1 MFKTVSIQLERDSVE
16 PLYLQLFN
24 ALRDAIISGALPH
37 GQRLPSVRKL
47 IQMLHINNA
56 TVTHAFRLLL
66 EENLVRSAPG
76 SGYYVTYQR
85 TATPVF
91 EKPVITVQTRNLA
104 STTPPKQFF
113 PAASFSACI
122 NETLAQGAAEAFSYG
137 ETWGYYPLRETLSAL
152 CQSSYGITAPPEQIM
167 IVSGAQQGLDVI
179 ARCLLRSGDTVLLE
193 NPCYNGAKLVFE
205 SRGAHSYGVPLT
217 ADGMDLEELERL
229 LRLHHPKL
237 LYVSPNYQTPTT
249 ICYSQTNKKQLLTLA
264 QQYNCT
270 IVEEDSVSD
279 IRFTGRR
286 NVSLK
291 SMDVQDNVVY
301 IKSFS
306 KILMPGV
313 RSGFLIV
320 PQTLVPQV
328 SESKFTAD
336 VTSPGLF
343 SRALHLFLTGGE
355 FARHLE
361 TVIPCYQKRYTS
373 ALHALAQLEPLGV
386 TYHKPNGGLAFWL
399 SIPRDVGHIA
409 LYHKL
414 LAQDI
419 VTAPGDLYT
428 LSGESCHLRVC
439 YASLPPEQFSACAKQ
454 MAAAIRTL
462 RQPERNIVS
471 PFII

>member
-1 MFKTVSIQLERDSVE
+1 MFKTVSIQLDKDRNE
-16 PLYLQLFN
+16 PLYQQLFT
-24 ALRDAIISGALPH
+24 ALRDAILSGALPH

-47 IQMLHINNA
+47 IQTLHINNA
-56 TVTHAFRLLL
+56 TVTHAFQLLL
-66 EENLVRSAPG
+66 EENLVQSVPG
-76 SGYYVTYQR
+76 SGYYVAYQHS
-85 TATPVF
+85 AALAF
-91 EKPVITVQTRNLA
+91 EKPVMTDQTRNLA
-104 STTPPKQFF
+104 STTPPKPFF
-113 PAASFSACI
+113 PAAAFSACI
-122 NETLAQGAAEAFSYG
+122 HEALAQDAAEAFSYG

-179 ARCLLRSGDTVLLE
+179 ARCLLHSGDTVLLE

-217 ADGMDLEELERL
+217 TDGIDLEELERL

-237 LYVSPNYQTPTT
+237 LYVSPNFQTPTT
-249 ICYSQTNKKQLLTLA
+249 ICYSQTNKKQLLSLA
-264 QQYNCT
+264 QQYGCT

-279 IRFTGRR
+279 IRFTARR

-343 SRALHLFLTGGE
+343 SRALHLFLTRGE
-355 FARHLE
+355 YARHLE
-361 TVIPCYQKRYTS
+361 TVLPRYHALYTQ
-373 ALHALAQLEPLGV
+373 ALHALAALEPLGV
-386 TYHKPNGGLAFWL
+386 TYHKPDGGLAFWL

-428 LSGESCHLRVC
+428 LSGESCHLRLC
-439 YASLPPEQFSACAKQ
+439 YAALPPEQFAACMEQ
-454 MAAAIRTL
+454 MAAAIRAL
-462 RQPERNIVS
+462 RQPGRHIVS
-471 PFII
+471 PFIT